1 MAATTG
7 HEVSILIVEDDARS
21 ARTLARM
28 LTDDGYATE
37 IAFDGASA
45 IARLGRD
52 PLPDVLLVDYRL
64 PHVDGL
70 AVATY
75 ARTRRPDMRLI
86 FLTSYAELVERAP
99 TMLDPPPVVLSKP
112 VSYSDVTAEL
122 SRLRP

>member
-1 MAATTG
+1 MPTESKT
-7 HEVSILIVEDDARS
+7 SILIVEDDAPS

-37 IAFDGASA
+37 IAFDGARA

-52 PLPDVLLVDYRL
+52 PLPDVLLIDYRL
-64 PHVDGL
+64 PHVDGI

-86 FLTSYAELVERAP
+86 FLTSYAELVARTHSALAP
-99 TMLDPPPVVLSKP
+99 PMVILAKP
-112 VSYSDVTAEL
+112 VSYAELTAEL
-122 SRLRP
+122 ARASP